1 MDDHLIQRYADVIVR
16 SGANVQ
22 PGQTVD
28 ILTELGNETLLR
40 AVADRAFEAGA
51 HYVQTSYMDPWVTH
65 SRIRHAP
72 VETLGTYPA
81 HVGERVLALG
91 RERAASIWLTGAVER
106 TIMDDLPPERIGA
119 WRPPG
124 GREAGIIT
132 NDRTV
137 NWTVAAAPNVPW
149 ARDVYPDAESDE
161 EALRQLW
168 QDVAFI
174 ARLDADDP
182 AAAWQ
187 ARIGELRSVAGRLDE
202 LELDAVRFVGPGT
215 DLTVAL
221 LPSSSWTAGSQTTVD
236 GIEHIVNIPTEEIFT
251 TPDPT
256 RTEGVVRA
264 TRPLEQFG
272 ATIEGLEV
280 RFEGGRVVSV
290 EAERG
295 ADVLRGRT
303 EADEGAARL
312 GEVAL
317 VDGQTR
323 VGQLGRVFRDTLYDE
338 NASSHIALGSAYAS
352 PVGEEDRERINDS
365 SIHIDFMI
373 GGDDVEAVG
382 LTRDGREVPLLRG
395 GAWQI

>member
-1 MDDHLIQRYADVIVR
+1 VDNYLIQRYADVIVR

-22 PGQTVD
+22 PGQTVE
-28 ILTELGNETLLR
+28 ILTELGNEALLR
-40 AVADRAFEAGA
+40 AVADRAFEVGA
-51 HYVQTSYMDPWVTH
+51 HYVQASYIDPWVTH
-65 SRIRHAP
+65 SRIRRAP
-72 VETLGTYPA
+72 VETLATYPP
-81 HVGERVLALG
+81 HVGERILALG
-91 RERAASIWLTGAVER
+91 RERASTIWLSGAVER
-106 TIMDDLPPERIGA
+106 AIMDDLPPGRAGA

-124 GREAGIIT
+124 GRELGIIT

-137 NWTVAAAPNVPW
+137 NWSVAGAPNAPW
-149 ARDVYPDAESDE
+149 ARDVYPDAESDD
-161 EALRQLW
+161 EALRRLW
-168 QDVAFI
+168 DDISFI

-182 AAAWQ
+182 AASWQ
-187 ARIGELRSVAGRLDE
+187 ERIRELRSVAGRLDE
-202 LELDAVRFVGPGT
+202 LRLDAVRFVGPGT
-215 DLTVAL
+215 DLTVGL
-221 LPSSSWTAGSQTTVD
+221 LPSSSWKAGSETTVD

-251 TPDPT
+251 TPDPA

-280 RFEGGRVVSV
+280 RFEGGRAVSV

-317 VDGQTR
+317 VDGETR
-323 VGQLGRVFRDTLYDE
+323 VGRLGRVFRDTLYDE

-352 PVGEEDRERINDS
+352 PVGEEDRARINDS

-373 GGDDVEAVG
+373 GGDDVEAIG
-382 LTRDGREVPLLRG
+382 LTRDGRAVPLLRG